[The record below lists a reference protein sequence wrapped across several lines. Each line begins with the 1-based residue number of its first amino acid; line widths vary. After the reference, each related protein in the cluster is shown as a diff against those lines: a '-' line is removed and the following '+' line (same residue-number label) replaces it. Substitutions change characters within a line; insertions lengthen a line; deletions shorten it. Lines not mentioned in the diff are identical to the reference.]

1 MRICEKRRYL
11 TFDMENPRHREAFTL
26 FSVQPA
32 KRRSEYV
39 VDCII
44 KAQDESHLEKKL
56 QQIIME
62 ALMGISFS
70 NPSAE
75 NETAD
80 LQTTEN
86 ITELPDALLS
96 SLEEI

>member
-1 MRICEKRRYL
+1 MRERRYL

-26 FSVQPA
+26 FSAQSG
-32 KRRSEYV
+32 KQRSEYV

-44 KAQDESHLEKKL
+44 KAKDENRLVETIH
-56 QQIIME
+56 QIIME
-62 ALMGISFS
+62 ALRDVSF
-70 NPSAE
+70 PTPTAE
-75 NETAD
+75 NKTAD

-86 ITELPDALLS
+86 ITELPDVLLS

>member
-1 MRICEKRRYL
+1 MRERRYL
-11 TFDMENPRHREAFTL
+11 TFDIENPRHREAFAL
-26 FSVQPA
+26 FSAQSA

-44 KAQDESHLEKKL
+44 KAQDENRLVETMQK
-56 QQIIME
+56 IIME
-62 ALMGISFS
+62 ALRGISFS
-70 NPSAE
+70 TPAAE
-75 NETAD
+75 NKTAD

-86 ITELPDALLS
+86 ISELPDALLT

>member
-1 MRICEKRRYL
+1 
-11 TFDMENPRHREAFTL
+11 MENPRHREALAL
-26 FSVQPA
+26 FSAQSA

-44 KAQDESHLEKKL
+44 KAQDESRMVETIH
-56 QQIIME
+56 QTIMV
-62 ALMGISFS
+62 ALKGISFS
-70 NPSAE
+70 DPTAE
-75 NETAD
+75 NKAAD

>member
-1 MRICEKRRYL
+1 MRERRYL
-11 TFDMENPRHREAFTL
+11 TFDMENLRHREAFAL
-26 FSVQPA
+26 FSAQSA

-44 KAQDESHLEKKL
+44 KAQDESRMVETI
-56 QQIIME
+56 QQIIIE
-62 ALMGISFS
+62 GLKGISFS
-70 NPSAE
+70 TPIAE
-75 NETAD
+75 KKAAV
-80 LQTTEN
+80 LQTTEK

>member
-1 MRICEKRRYL
+1 
-11 TFDMENPRHREAFTL
+11 MENPRHREAFAL
-26 FSVQPA
+26 FSAQSA

-44 KAQDESHLEKKL
+44 KTQDESRMVETI
-56 QQIIME
+56 QQTIMG
-62 ALMGISFS
+62 ALKGISFS
-70 NPSAE
+70 NPAVE
-75 NETAD
+75 NKSAD
-80 LQTTEN
+80 LQTTED

>member
-1 MRICEKRRYL
+1 
-11 TFDMENPRHREAFTL
+11 MENPRHREALAL
-26 FSVQPA
+26 FSAQSA

-44 KAQDESHLEKKL
+44 KVQDENRLVQTI
-56 QQIIME
+56 QQTITG
-62 ALMGISFS
+62 ALKGISFS
-70 NPSAE
+70 NPAAE
-75 NETAD
+75 NKTAD

>member
-1 MRICEKRRYL
+1 
-11 TFDMENPRHREAFTL
+11 MENPRHREAFAL
-26 FSVQPA
+26 FSAQSA

-44 KAQDESHLEKKL
+44 KAQDEDRMVDTIRM
-56 QQIIME
+56 IIMG
-62 ALMGISFS
+62 ALKGISFS
-70 NPSAE
+70 NPISE
-75 NETAD
+75 NKTED
-80 LQTTEN
+80 LQITVD

>member
-1 MRICEKRRYL
+1 MRERRYL
-11 TFDMENPRHREAFTL
+11 TFDMENQRHREAFAL
-26 FSVQPA
+26 FSAQSA

-44 KAQDESHLEKKL
+44 KAQDESRMVETI
-56 QQIIME
+56 QQIIIE
-62 ALMGISFS
+62 GLKGISFS
-70 NPSAE
+70 TPTAE
-75 NETAD
+75 KRTAV
-80 LQTTEN
+80 LQTTEK

>member
-1 MRICEKRRYL
+1 
-11 TFDMENPRHREAFTL
+11 MENTRHREAFSL
-26 FSVQPA
+26 FSAQSA

-44 KAQDESHLEKKL
+44 KAQDENRLVETIQK
-56 QQIIME
+56 IIME
-62 ALMGISFS
+62 ALRGVSF
-70 NPSAE
+70 PTPTAE
-75 NETAD
+75 NKTAD

>member
-1 MRICEKRRYL
+1 MDTI
-11 TFDMENPRHREAFTL
+11 
-26 FSVQPA
+26 
-32 KRRSEYV
+32 
-39 VDCII
+39 
-44 KAQDESHLEKKL
+44 

-62 ALMGISFS
+62 ALGGISFFTPTAG
-70 NPSAE
+70 NK
-75 NETAD
+75 TAD

>member
-1 MRICEKRRYL
+1 MRERRYL
-11 TFDMENPRHREAFTL
+11 TFDMENLRHREAFAL
-26 FSVQPA
+26 FSAQSG

-44 KAQDESHLEKKL
+44 KAQDENRLVETM

-62 ALMGISFS
+62 ALKGIPFS
-70 NPSAE
+70 IPVVE
-75 NETAD
+75 NKTAD

-96 SLEEI
+96 SLDEI